1 MKFPTAVL
9 LGLLWSASGVF
20 PLPASAGPNE
30 LSAAEKA
37 AGWRLLFDGQTTR
50 GWRSFKKTTFPEK
63 GWVVEDG
70 CLKHLARGG
79 GGDIITDATFG
90 DFELV
95 WEWRLAP
102 GANSGVKYFVTE
114 TRASALGHEYQLVA
128 PNHPEAVAEPTKHV
142 TGSFYDVWPTRV
154 PVRLRPPGEF
164 NESRVLVRGTR
175 VEHWLNGE
183 QVLEYELGSPALRA
197 AVAASKFRDVPGFG
211 EKVRGHIL
219 LQDHGGEVWFRNL
232 KIREF

>member
-9 LGLLWSASGVF
+9 LGLLWACGSVF
-20 PLPASAGPNE
+20 SITARTEANE
-30 LSAAEKA
+30 LSEAEKA

-79 GGDIITDATFG
+79 GGDIITDATFE

-114 TRASALGHEYQLVA
+114 TRASALGHEYQLVT
-128 PNHPEAVAEPTKHV
+128 PNHPEAVTEPTKHV

-164 NESRVLVRGTR
+164 NESRILVRGTR

-197 AVAASKFRDVPGFG
+197 ALAASKFRDVPGFG